1 MNRKILTA
9 MLIAVCLCVA
19 AGAVYAQEEATEIPQ
34 SGILDWWEIV
44 TTFCTVVLVPVL
56 GLLWRT
62 WQSER
67 GKRLTLKILT
77 AVIEEIEPSG
87 ERVSGQK
94 IKPLIE
100 SEMKKIGQYELLDAE
115 VNKAKGATKPR

>member
-9 MLIAVCLCVA
+9 MLIAVCLCLA
-19 AGAVYAQEEATEIPQ
+19 AGAVYAQDNALEMPQ
-34 SGILDWWEIV
+34 SGGLDWWEIV

-87 ERVSGQK
+87 ERVSEQK

-100 SEMKKIGQYELLDAE
+100 SEMKKIGQYELLDAD
-115 VNKAKGATKPR
+115 VNKAKGAT

>member
-1 MNRKILTA
+1 MNRRILTA
-9 MLIAVCLCVA
+9 MLIAVCLCLA
-19 AGAVYAQEEATEIPQ
+19 AGAVYAQDEAAELAQ
-34 SGILDWWEIV
+34 SGGLDWWEIV

-62 WQSER
+62 WKSER

-87 ERVSGQK
+87 ERVSEQK

-115 VNKAKGATKPR
+115 VNEAKGAT

>member
-1 MNRKILTA
+1 MNRKILTV
-9 MLIAVCLCVA
+9 MLIAVCLCLA
-19 AGAVYAQEEATEIPQ
+19 AGAVYAQDEAAELTQ
-34 SGILDWWEIV
+34 SGGLDWWEIV

-77 AVIEEIEPSG
+77 AVIEEIDPS
-87 ERVSGQK
+87 E
-94 IKPLIE
+94 KPL
-100 SEMKKIGQYELLDAE
+100 SEQIVKPMIQEAMLKSGSYPALNAE
-115 VNKAKGATKPR
+115 IDKAKTAN

>member
-9 MLIAVCLCVA
+9 MLIAVCLCLA
-19 AGAVYAQEEATEIPQ
+19 AGAVYAQDEATELPQ
-34 SGILDWWEIV
+34 SGGLDWWEIV

-62 WQSER
+62 WKSER

-87 ERVSGQK
+87 KPESEQMVKPKIQDAMLKSGQ
-94 IKPLIE
+94 
-100 SEMKKIGQYELLDAE
+100 YTALDAE
-115 VNKAKGATKPR
+115 VNKAKGAT